1 MKHFYKGVARDAEKD
16 KLDAYAISQ
25 YHGERL
31 HTENERASEREREKK
46 IAEAPPVLQALLWR
60 HYPADVAQGKNGGAL

>member
-1 MKHFYKGVARDAEKD
+1 MKHSYKGVARDAEKD

-60 HYPADVAQGKNGGAL
+60 HYPAGVAQAKT